1 MFRIR
6 HNRNNRHLT
15 TLRSAGVPVRQ
26 PRPDF
31 QPKLDELMKA
41 RWQYEAM
48 RSSDGSLMDRAVM
61 TTHLQ
66 ELRADLARMRRDA
79 S

>member
-6 HNRNNRHLT
+6 HNRSNRQAT
-15 TLRSAGVPVRQ
+15 TVNTGRVPVGE
-26 PRPDF
+26 F
-31 QPKLDELMKA
+31 QPKLNELMKV

-48 RSSDGSLMDRAVM
+48 RSSDGALVDRAAM
-61 TTHLQ
+61 TTQLQ
-66 ELRADLARMRRDA
+66 DLRADLARMRRDA

>member
-6 HNRNNRHLT
+6 HNRNSRRVT
-15 TLRSAGVPVRQ
+15 SANTGRVPVG
-26 PRPDF
+26 DF
-31 QPKLDELMKA
+31 QPKLNELMQT

-48 RSSDGSLMDRAVM
+48 RSSDGSFVDRAAM
-61 TTHLQ
+61 TTQLQ
-66 ELRADLARMRRDA
+66 DLRADLARMRRDA